1 VPSDSIVDQLLLLDD
16 EELAIPLSDGPASI
30 NHAIS
35 QILQADLLLDDF
47 ANLATNEEHNPQ
59 TICQAEHSKHWNKWL
74 TAMFKVLEVLKVKEV
89 YEEVDELSPGRKAM
103 QCKWVLHI
111 KCDKEGQI
119 SRFKG
124 CSIAKGFTQIFGQDF
139 TFTFAPVAHW
149 DSIQTILCIAILNDY
164 EL

>member
-89 YEEVDELSPGRKAM
+89 YEEVDELSPGRKA
-103 QCKWVLHI
+103 V
-111 KCDKEGQI
+111 
-119 SRFKG
+119 
-124 CSIAKGFTQIFGQDF
+124 
-139 TFTFAPVAHW
+139 
-149 DSIQTILCIAILNDY
+149 
-164 EL
+164 